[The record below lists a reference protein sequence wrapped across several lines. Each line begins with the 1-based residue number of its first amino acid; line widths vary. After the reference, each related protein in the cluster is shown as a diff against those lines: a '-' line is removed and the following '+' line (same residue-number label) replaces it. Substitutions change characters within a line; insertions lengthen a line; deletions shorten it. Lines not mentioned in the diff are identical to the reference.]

1 VCADV
6 EVWLRGEGT
15 LATHSPAEVL
25 RDNPRRR
32 LVRLPA
38 SGGGT
43 LLVKQFRLGT
53 GRHALREALK
63 ERIGRSPAVREWRAL
78 LSLRAARVCVPE
90 PLALARLADGDR
102 LLVLRFVEGR
112 PLKDALRAPKKE
124 RRRLLSLLGKRI
136 AELHAGGFVHG
147 DLHHG
152 NIVVGENGPV
162 LLDLQHAR
170 RTARIRRRL
179 RDLAHLDHALSYI
192 ASRTDRLR
200 VMAAALCL
208 ARPLDAAGR
217 GLLREL
223 AGLTQARAMAHAES
237 RTRRCLRPG
246 RAYTRISHLSWH
258 GLRASEVAPSEL
270 IEALSAHAKANA
282 APAVVKRDARA
293 LITAVWLGKQA
304 VIVKEHRVRGLGRAF
319 ADLVRGS
326 AAWRAWRGGHG
337 LLHRGIGAA
346 RPLAFLERRVF
357 GLPTAS
363 LVVLED
369 LRPDWPADSPPPG
382 ADLASVLPVLAR
394 LAARLRLQGVDHGD
408 LKGGNVY
415 LRQGPR
421 GTPEARLIDLES
433 VVFRRRVGE
442 RRGIRALA
450 QLNASLP
457 DTYPAPARCAAFEL
471 YARAAPFSVGREQAR
486 SAIVAQSLARRHRWT
501 GKGCGEAEREVR
513 GPGEERAP
521 R

>member
-1 VCADV
+1 MRADV
-6 EVWLRGEGT
+6 EAWLRGESASG
-15 LATHSPAEVL
+15 AHPPAEVL

-38 SGGGT
+38 SGGCS

-63 ERIGRSPAVREWRAL
+63 EWIGRSPAVREWRAL
-78 LSLRAARVCVPE
+78 LALRAAGVCVPE

-102 LLVLRFVEGR
+102 LLVLRFVAGR

-124 RRRLLSLLGKRI
+124 RRRLLSLLGTRI
-136 AELHAGGFVHG
+136 AALHAEGYVHG

-152 NIVVGENGPV
+152 NIVVGESGPV

-170 RTARIRRRL
+170 RSRRRRRRL

-200 VMAAALCL
+200 MLAAALCL
-208 ARPLDAAGR
+208 AHPLDAPGR

-246 RAYTRISHLSWH
+246 RAYARISHLSWH
-258 GLRASEVAPSEL
+258 GLRASDVVPSEL
-270 IEALSAHAKANA
+270 IQALRTHAEASS
-282 APAVVKRDARA
+282 APAVVKRDKRA
-293 LITAVWLGKQA
+293 LVTAVRLGTQA
-304 VIVKEHRVRGLGRAF
+304 VIVKEHRARGLGRAL
-319 ADLVRGS
+319 ADLLRGS

-357 GLPTAS
+357 GVPTAS

-369 LRPDWPADSPPPG
+369 LRPDWPADCPPPG
-382 ADLASVLPVLAR
+382 TDLASVLPALGR
-394 LAARLRLQGVDHGD
+394 LAVTLRLQGVDHGD

-421 GTPEARLIDLES
+421 GIPEARLIDLEN

-442 RRGIRALA
+442 RSGIRALA

-486 SAIVAQSLARRHRWT
+486 SSIITQSLARRHRWT
-501 GKGCGEAEREVR
+501 GKGCGEAEREIQLA
-513 GPGEERAP
+513 GEEGTP